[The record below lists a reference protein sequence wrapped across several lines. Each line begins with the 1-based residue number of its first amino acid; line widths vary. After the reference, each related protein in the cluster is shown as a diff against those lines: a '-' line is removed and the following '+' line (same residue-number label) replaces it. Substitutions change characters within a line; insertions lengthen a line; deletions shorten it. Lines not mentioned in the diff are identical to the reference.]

1 MAFGNITNFNQHAM
15 DTQLFMLDRMRVAC
29 PKTAELGQN
38 LTTKPLP
45 VGSSDGE
52 AAQRTQALTNVLLA
66 SCSAEQLNA
75 PFPAW
80 VLP

>member
-1 MAFGNITNFNQHAM
+1 MIGNITNFSQHAM
-15 DTQLFMLDRMRVAC
+15 DQQLFLLDRMRVAC

-45 VGSSDGE
+45 GRFNDGE
-52 AAQRTQALTNVLLA
+52 AAQRTQGLTDVLLA

-75 PFPAW
+75 PFPAFL
-80 VLP
+80 LP